1 LRYGILSDVHSNLP
15 ALTTVLDALDEAGAE
30 ELVCLGDI
38 VGYGPNPNECVTML
52 RKRRAVTVIGNHD
65 EAASKASG
73 DEDFNPI
80 ARLAIE
86 WTRSALSADNVS
98 FLASLPDTALFDD
111 FAVVHGAP
119 EHRFAYILDAAGAR
133 HAFQHVKK
141 PLTFVGHSHVAEVYY
156 QDERGRTY
164 HDRLLHGGL
173 IAIEPEYRYIV
184 NPGSVGQPR
193 DRNPQASFALYDS
206 EARSIDVRRV
216 TYDIASVRRRIE
228 AAHLPSELGARLE
241 TGR

>member
-1 LRYGILSDVHSNLP
+1 M
-15 ALTTVLDALDEAGAE
+15 LDALDEAGAE

-38 VGYGPNPNECVTML
+38 VGYGPDPNECVTML

-173 IAIEPEYRYIV
+173 IAIRPEYRYIV